1 MRSGKDFLTGGPN
14 DIKSEHNVESLDSQD
29 IKAEPE
35 AGLEAESIQTHAL
48 VSIAVVVH
56 HPPHSAVREHE
67 KNSLWIR
74 IHRLGTGCFQVHV
87 PTVHV
92 HLCAHVFMCL
102 SVFLS
107 VCVCMCVCGLVI

>member
-67 KNSLWIR
+67 KNSLRIR

-92 HLCAHVFMCL
+92 RLCAHVFMCL